1 MCLKD
6 IKLKYPDRIP
16 VYVNKKEKSDVP
28 DLTRHKYLVPK
39 QMTLGNFVYILR
51 KNIQLTSDK
60 AIFVFVDNIIPPT
73 SESMNTLYEKHANE
87 DGFMYVI
94 YSGES
99 TFG

>member
-39 QMTLGNFVYILR
+39 EMTLGNFVYILR

>member
-6 IKLKYPDRIP
+6 IKLKYPDRIQ
-16 VYVNKKEKSDVP
+16 VYVNKKEKSDVQ

>member
-1 MCLKD
+1 MCLQE

-16 VYVNKKEKSDVP
+16 VYVNRKEKSDVP
-28 DLTRHKYLVPK
+28 DITKHKYLVPK
-39 QMTLGNFVYILR
+39 EMTLGNFVYILR
-51 KNIQLTSDK
+51 KNIKLTSDK
-60 AIFVFVDNIIPPT
+60 AIFVFIDNKIPPV
-73 SESMNTLYEKHANE
+73 SESMDTLYNENAND

>member
-1 MCLKD
+1 MCLQE

-16 VYVNKKEKSDVP
+16 VYVNRKEKSDVP
-28 DLTRHKYLVPK
+28 DIIKHKYLVPK
-39 QMTLGNFVYILR
+39 EMTLGNFVYILR
-51 KNIQLTSDK
+51 KNIKLTSDK
-60 AIFVFVDNIIPPT
+60 AIFVFIDNKIPSV
-73 SESMNTLYEKHANE
+73 SESMDTLYNENAAE

>member
-39 QMTLGNFVYILR
+39 EMTLGNFVYILR

-87 DGFMYVI
+87 DDFMYVI